1 MYRNDEIHEEFK
13 TLGDVVIK
21 YVVFVHR
28 GVSQEMNFTRLSHDG
43 VTLDVDHDVSTAIL
57 LVFIT
62 ALQYSQDFG
71 IITKQL
77 LKRVTEW
84 ASKYFTYEK

>member
-1 MYRNDEIHEEFK
+1 
-13 TLGDVVIK
+13 
-21 YVVFVHR
+21 
-28 GVSQEMNFTRLSHDG
+28 MNFTRLSHDG

-71 IITKQL
+71 KNYQVVVEESNRMGRQVFYL
-77 LKRVTEW
+77 
-84 ASKYFTYEK
+84 